1 MKRIL
6 TLMVGA
12 VMLLTVSCSPYKYE
26 TVKGDLLE
34 TKIYTLDNGLKVYM
48 SVNEEAPRVKAN
60 IAVKVGGKNDPS
72 ETTGLAHYFEHLM
85 FKGTEQFG
93 TSDYAAEKPLLDEIE
108 ALFEVYRVTENEAER
123 AAIYHKI
130 DSISYLA
137 SDYFIPNE
145 YDKLMAAIGAEGTN
159 AYTSFDVTCYQE
171 DIPANQLE
179 NWAKIHNLKNASRAH
194 VLYQEMGFDSPEA
207 LAAAC
212 DAAHAKV
219 DDIRTKMKSVEASI
233 KETKEFRDYVLNYH
247 KTRYVIDELKACK
260 NEKARQKYR
269 DEHDSDFIILNAAKR
284 YFDSKGLKK
293 LPSHKALQTEVEQL
307 IKDKNALYNEYQTA
321 KDEVQRLDTIRH
333 NIEQTLGRKIEHK
346 QEQER

>member
-1 MKRIL
+1 L
-6 TLMVGA
+6 SYL
-12 VMLLTVSCSPYKYE
+12 
-26 TVKGDLLE
+26 
-34 TKIYTLDNGLKVYM
+34 
-48 SVNEEAPRVKAN
+48 
-60 IAVKVGGKNDPS
+60 
-72 ETTGLAHYFEHLM
+72 
-85 FKGTEQFG
+85 
-93 TSDYAAEKPLLDEIE
+93 TSDRTKAITARKLGDDFDKTAVFAAFVRNAKQVRAKKPLVHSAPTMQDFIKQQNSVSRMVDME
-108 ALFEVYRVTENEAER
+108 AAKAKGKGYE
-123 AAIYHKI
+123 H
-130 DSISYLA
+130 
-137 SDYFIPNE
+137 
-145 YDKLMAAIGAEGTN
+145 
-159 AYTSFDVTCYQE
+159 
-171 DIPANQLE
+171 
-179 NWAKIHNLKNASRAH
+179 WAKTHNLKNASRAY

-293 LPSHKALQTEVEQL
+293 LPSHKALQAEVEQL
-307 IKDKNALYNEYQTA
+307 IKEKNELYNQYQTA
-321 KDEVQRLDTIRH
+321 REEVQRLDTIRH
-333 NIEQTLGRKIEHK
+333 NLEQHLGRKIEHK

>member
-1 MKRIL
+1 MIRL
-6 TLMVGA
+6 AASVSTLRCINLLSGPRKLGDDFDKTAVFAAFVRNAKQVRAKKTLVHSAPTMQDFIKQQNSVSRMVDMEAAKAKG
-12 VMLLTVSCSPYKYE
+12 KGYE
-26 TVKGDLLE
+26 
-34 TKIYTLDNGLKVYM
+34 
-48 SVNEEAPRVKAN
+48 
-60 IAVKVGGKNDPS
+60 
-72 ETTGLAHYFEHLM
+72 H
-85 FKGTEQFG
+85 
-93 TSDYAAEKPLLDEIE
+93 
-108 ALFEVYRVTENEAER
+108 
-123 AAIYHKI
+123 
-130 DSISYLA
+130 
-137 SDYFIPNE
+137 
-145 YDKLMAAIGAEGTN
+145 
-159 AYTSFDVTCYQE
+159 
-171 DIPANQLE
+171 
-179 NWAKIHNLKNASRAH
+179 WAKTHNLKNASRAY

-269 DEHDSDFIILNAAKR
+269 DDHDSDFIILNASKR

-307 IKDKNALYNEYQTA
+307 IKEKNALYNEYQTA
-321 KDEVQRLDTIRH
+321 KDEAQRLDTIRH
-333 NIEQTLGRKIEHK
+333 NLEQHLGRKIEHK